1 MTLQALSQDLLRVSV
16 RLESLEE
23 QLQSR
28 RTAGVTIEELQKE
41 RDMLKKR
48 RDTLDAQLKDNR
60 VLTMEVRKKGT
71 VCVYVML
78 LNMIMDCTIIDFSF
92 LCVIPRRS
100 IPCSS

>member
-71 VCVYVML
+71 VCLYVML